1 MFAALNLAL
10 FAYQLK
16 PMQPAPV
23 ERDADPTQP
32 CIVFCSEPEKR
43 VALLLAASQILPE
56 NAFIVPQ
63 PDWITVVEQAEE
75 TALYLLQGITMNE
88 FGQCFHVQF
97 KTPKKITFL
106 CNFVPESKF
115 SISQVTGR
123 QHAQQFQDCERRLTH
138 CPMSSGIELNEYTDD
153 KLHTRLLAAAQQIQV
168 PTTLAFSGAV
178 AKYQHHP
185 VSSQVQLI
193 DRSSPLSVA
202 AIRTYLS
209 DFPCDRFVIKPS
221 GARWMGGRAC
231 TLESKEDLDLAVA
244 NFQQCLGLL
253 AEDECLL
260 VEEFIDSRLSD
271 RSSLG
276 ARLRIFVTRRP
287 NNRVET
293 SGILCHLGDV
303 AQPIG
308 GDTSESFSIDYLCDC
323 LRLTS
328 NQKTQLIDRLYQLG
342 ETVLAAIIDY
352 ETRYLTAIA
361 PHQQT
366 DFIGLDVF
374 LKQQQ
379 GQLEPFLVEVNN
391 HDCISTLQ
399 LYEVQHAPHRT
410 GILDQWV
417 ETMVYRSYQYMLT
430 GQMLLI
436 IGAGD
441 EEDLQAIEWAHTFG
455 LNLILAGSEPQSPLL
470 SGYPPCLGIDLENA
484 RTELEI
490 ALAILEEVRHQELT
504 VNGVIPLEHKY
515 WTVATLVAL
524 LLGNPANRYESV
536 SLAQS
541 QLFMQQK
548 ILMDEGKKLTFEA
561 RKFAYGVAV
570 FAINNLQDIEQIPL
584 QDYPVAIALEPEIP
598 DFEPAIVATPA
609 QLLARFEALQTLL
622 PAGMRF
628 GLNCQLM
635 ATAYPQGI
643 PQDVVLIVSEGELVA
658 GYPTPS
664 GLTRYPS
671 TPAKPDIRLDP
682 ERQENLIYAA
692 WRVCHTLGLHNG
704 IFYVE
709 GVSTDLGAKIL
720 AVQVCPW
727 TPDLIQWLFQEWDI
741 HPVLYSAAIACGLK
755 PFVNQHR

>member
-16 PMQPAPV
+16 PIQTTPI
-23 ERDADPTQP
+23 EREADPTEP

-43 VALLLAASQILPE
+43 VALLVSASQILPE

-88 FGQCFHVQF
+88 FGQCFHVHF
-97 KTPKKITFL
+97 KTPQKITFL

-115 SISQVTGR
+115 SVSQVTGR
-123 QHAQQFQDCERRLTH
+123 QYAQQFQDYERRLTH

-153 KLHTRLLAAAQQIQV
+153 KLHTRLLAAARKIPV
-168 PTTLAFSGAV
+168 PTTLAFSGAL

-185 VSSQVQLI
+185 VSSQVRLI
-193 DRSSPLSVA
+193 DRSNPLSVA
-202 AIRTYLS
+202 AIRSYLS

-221 GARWMGGRAC
+221 GARWMGGRGC

-253 AEDECLL
+253 TQDECLL

-303 AQPIG
+303 TQPIG

-323 LRLTS
+323 LGLTP
-328 NQKTQLIDRLYQLG
+328 NQKTQLIDRLHQLG

-352 ETRYLTAIA
+352 ETEYLTAI
-361 PHQQT
+361 PRHQQT

-374 LKQQQ
+374 LKRQQ
-379 GQLEPFLVEVNN
+379 GELVPFLVEVNN

-410 GILDQWV
+410 GILDKWV
-417 ETMVYRSYQYMLT
+417 ETMVYRSYQYMLRNQT
-430 GQMLLI
+430 LLI
-436 IGAGD
+436 LSRGD
-441 EEDLQAIEWAHTFG
+441 QEDLQAIEWASMFG
-455 LNLILAGSEPQSPLL
+455 LNLLLAGSEPQLAAC
-470 SGYPPCLGIDLENA
+470 SGYPPCLEIDLEN
-484 RTELEI
+484 TSNDLET
-490 ALAILEEVRHQELT
+490 ALAILKQVRHQQLT
-504 VNGVIPLEHKY
+504 INGVIPLKHKY

-536 SLAQS
+536 SLAQH
-541 QLFMQQK
+541 QLLMQQK

-570 FAINNLQDIEQIPL
+570 VAINSLQDIQRIPL

-598 DFEPAIVATPA
+598 EFGPEIVATPA

-622 PAGMRF
+622 PAGMSL
-628 GLNCQLM
+628 GLNCQLI

-643 PQDVVLIVSEGELVA
+643 PQDVVLILSEGEFVA
-658 GYPTPS
+658 GYPTPP
-664 GLTRYPS
+664 GFTRHPW
-671 TPAKPDIRLDP
+671 TPARPDILLDR

-709 GVSTDLGAKIL
+709 GVSTELGAKIL

-727 TPDLIQWLFQEWDI
+727 QPDLIQWLFQEWDI